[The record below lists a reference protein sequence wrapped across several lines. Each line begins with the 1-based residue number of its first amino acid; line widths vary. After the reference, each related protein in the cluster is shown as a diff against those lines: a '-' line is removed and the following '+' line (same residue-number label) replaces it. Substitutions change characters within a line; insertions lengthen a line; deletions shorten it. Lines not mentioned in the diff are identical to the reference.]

1 MWPSWWKESHSTL
14 TKFCSSPPPT
24 GQLVHRIHLKKET
37 LYNYSTYSDS
47 VPCVL
52 LLLITHI
59 LLLIL
64 IYCYSLR
71 SVINV
76 LTSPSCTQGL
86 NYFWQ
91 TDQLLRTP
99 VLKSAM
105 SNTIYF
111 RYSPTA
117 PLMLWEDASVSCYF
131 YAAFIERE
139 RRVHPFIL
147 WSIECQTN
155 AWNIIFCFP
164 YSWWCSICTV
174 VEQMPFTSETLR
186 LWM

>member
-59 LLLIL
+59 LLIIL

-71 SVINV
+71 SIINV

-131 YAAFIERE
+131 YDAFIERE
-139 RRVHPFIL
+139 RRAHPFHI
-147 WSIECQTN
+147 
-155 AWNIIFCFP
+155 
-164 YSWWCSICTV
+164 V
-174 VEQMPFTSETLR
+174 VYWVSD
-186 LWM
+186 